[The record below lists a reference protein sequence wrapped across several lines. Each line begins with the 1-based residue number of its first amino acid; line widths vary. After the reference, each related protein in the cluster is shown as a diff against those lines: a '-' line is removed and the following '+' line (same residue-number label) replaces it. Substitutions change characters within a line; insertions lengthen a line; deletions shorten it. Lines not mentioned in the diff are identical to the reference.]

1 MASFADKKHE
11 GEIRKGHQSYL
22 SSVVK
27 QALEECSGESG
38 EPIIARNV
46 YRMSKEGMFR
56 VSWRVTVS
64 FKDKE
69 RALSGE
75 SWPEGWGVR
84 RFNGSI
90 RDDQKSAAP
99 FQPQGTTTASP
110 PGAAPPITSS

>member
-1 MASFADKKHE
+1 MENRTNVKSEISVDIKDELYPLWE
-11 GEIRKGHQSYL
+11 GG
-22 SSVVK
+22 
-27 QALEECSGESG
+27 
-38 EPIIARNV
+38 
-46 YRMSKEGMFR
+46 
-56 VSWRVTVS
+56 VS

-99 FQPQGTTTASP
+99 FQPQGTTAASP
-110 PGAAPPITSS
+110 PGAAPPATSS